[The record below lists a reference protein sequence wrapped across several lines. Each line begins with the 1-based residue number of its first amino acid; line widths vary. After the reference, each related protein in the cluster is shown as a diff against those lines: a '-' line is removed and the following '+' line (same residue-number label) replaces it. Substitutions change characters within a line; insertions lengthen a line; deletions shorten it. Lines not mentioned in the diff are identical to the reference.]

1 MPSPSLGSHLIHE
14 LERIMLSPTQP
25 CFGAVMPTDATT
37 VQDGLRLRVRRLID
51 DGSLPPESHV
61 QIDARYGDG
70 SVCSAFDQ
78 QDTPYQVKYT
88 ISLHCATPSL
98 SFHLACY
105 AVWQL

>member
-1 MPSPSLGSHLIHE
+1 
-14 LERIMLSPTQP
+14 MLSPTQP

-70 SVCSAFDQ
+70 SVCSACDQ
-78 QDTPYQVKYT
+78 PITRYQVEYDSFDLCTTK
-88 ISLHCATPSL
+88 SL

-105 AVWQL
+105 AVWQLECKLRDCPY